1 METSFK
7 VKIFSLSKG
16 LEIMDNV
23 RLIRIKSKNYN
34 LLLMPGY
41 MSILGEIEG
50 NVDLELDEDT
60 FVEQIGDF
68 FTALTTDGR
77 FIFID
82 SKAWDLK
89 ENHKVNIVVDNGD
102 EEDIE
107 VDETSDE
114 ESSED
119 NEDLEDDYS
128 DEAVDDSKEDE
139 DDLGELTIVD
149 EEDINIEE

>member
-1 METSFK
+1 
-7 VKIFSLSKG
+7 
-16 LEIMDNV
+16 
-23 RLIRIKSKNYN
+23 
-34 LLLMPGY
+34 
-41 MSILGEIEG
+41 MSIRKKKLEELELMSYTDIAYEIIKEDKKKYDTKKLFTE
-50 NVDLELDEDT
+50 VCKLLELDEST
-60 FVEQIGDF
+60 FIEQIGDF

-89 ENHKVNIVVDNGD
+89 ENHKVNIVVDDGD

-107 VDETSDE
+107 MDETSDE
-114 ESSED
+114 ENPED
-119 NEDLEDDYS
+119 TEDIEDDYS

-139 DDLGELTIVD
+139 DDLGDLTIVD

>member
-1 METSFK
+1 
-7 VKIFSLSKG
+7 
-16 LEIMDNV
+16 
-23 RLIRIKSKNYN
+23 
-34 LLLMPGY
+34 
-41 MSILGEIEG
+41 MSIRKKKLEELELMSYTDIAYEIIKEDKKKYDTKKLFTE
-50 NVDLELDEDT
+50 VCKLLELDEDT
-60 FVEQIGDF
+60 FLEQIGDF

-89 ENHKVNIVVDNGD
+89 ENHKVNIVVDDGD

-107 VDETSDE
+107 IDETEDE
-114 ESSED
+114 TVDED
-119 NEDLEDDYS
+119 NEDVEDDYS

-139 DDLGELTIVD
+139 DDLGDLTIVD

>member
-1 METSFK
+1 
-7 VKIFSLSKG
+7 
-16 LEIMDNV
+16 
-23 RLIRIKSKNYN
+23 
-34 LLLMPGY
+34 
-41 MSILGEIEG
+41 MSIRKKKLEELELMSYTDIAYEIIKEDKKKYDTKKLFKE
-50 NVDLELDEDT
+50 VCKLLELDEDT

-82 SKAWDLK
+82 SKSWDLK
-89 ENHKVNIVVDNGD
+89 ENHKVKVVVDEGD

-107 VDETSDE
+107 IDEVSDDEDSE
-114 ESSED
+114 E
-119 NEDLEDDYS
+119 NEDVEDDYS

-139 DDLGELTIVD
+139 EDLGDLTIVD

>member
-1 METSFK
+1 
-7 VKIFSLSKG
+7 
-16 LEIMDNV
+16 
-23 RLIRIKSKNYN
+23 
-34 LLLMPGY
+34 
-41 MSILGEIEG
+41 MSIRKKKLEE
-50 NVDLELDEDT
+50 LELMSYTDIAYEIIKEDKKKYDTKKLFTEVCKLLKLDDDT

-82 SKAWDLK
+82 SKVWDLK

-102 EEDIE
+102 EDDIE
-107 VDETSDE
+107 IDEGSDE
-114 ESSED
+114 DNPED
-119 NEDLEDDYS
+119 SDDIEDDYS

-149 EEDINIEE
+149 EDDINDINIEE

>member
-1 METSFK
+1 
-7 VKIFSLSKG
+7 
-16 LEIMDNV
+16 
-23 RLIRIKSKNYN
+23 
-34 LLLMPGY
+34 
-41 MSILGEIEG
+41 MSIRKKKLEELELMSYTDIAYEIIKEDKKKYDTKKLFTE
-50 NVDLELDEDT
+50 VCKLLELDENT
-60 FVEQIGDF
+60 FIEQIGDF

-89 ENHKVNIVVDNGD
+89 ENHKVNIVVDDGD

-107 VDETSDE
+107 IEENEDE
-114 ESSED
+114 ENSEE
-119 NEDLEDDYS
+119 NEDIEDDYS

>member
-1 METSFK
+1 
-7 VKIFSLSKG
+7 
-16 LEIMDNV
+16 
-23 RLIRIKSKNYN
+23 
-34 LLLMPGY
+34 
-41 MSILGEIEG
+41 MSIRKMSIEELELMSYNDIAYEIIKEDKKKYDTKKLFTE
-50 NVDLELDEDT
+50 VCKLLELDEDT
-60 FVEQIGDF
+60 FLEQIGDF

-89 ENHKVNIVVDNGD
+89 ENHKVNIVVDDGD

-107 VDETSDE
+107 IDETEDE
-114 ESSED
+114 TVDED
-119 NEDLEDDYS
+119 NEDVEDDYS

-139 DDLGELTIVD
+139 DDLGDLTIVD

>member
-1 METSFK
+1 
-7 VKIFSLSKG
+7 
-16 LEIMDNV
+16 
-23 RLIRIKSKNYN
+23 
-34 LLLMPGY
+34 
-41 MSILGEIEG
+41 MSIRKKKLEELELMSYTDIAYEIIKEDKKKYDTKKLF
-50 NVDLELDEDT
+50 NEVCKLLELDEDT

-82 SKAWDLK
+82 SKTWDLK
-89 ENHKVNIVVDNGD
+89 ENHKVKVVVDDGD

-107 VDETSDE
+107 IDESE
-114 ESSED
+114 EGENSEENGD
-119 NEDLEDDYS
+119 IEDDYS

-149 EEDINIEE
+149 EEDINDISIEE